1 MLWVYT
7 PSPFGIGCTSSN
19 EAGVRRLPSEGNPIL
34 GCVES
39 GRTHSS
45 LWTICHLG
53 CNGTIRH
60 PVDGC
65 DGSLYEWSKHNPRP
79 PSTYSI
85 FIVLWVGE
93 VCLQETQVYFR
104 VTNNKREITKDK
116 RINGKSL
123 RETETNGKSPTTPPR
138 EIPIWKQKYFLLK
151 SLRKNLFHSWY
162 SSHLSWGIT

>member
-65 DGSLYEWSKHNPRP
+65 DDSLYEQSIHNPRP
-79 PSTYSI
+79 PSTCSTSLARAMGRGGLSPRAQIYS
-85 FIVLWVGE
+85 
-93 VCLQETQVYFR
+93 R
-104 VTNNKREITKDK
+104 VTNNKWEITKDK
-116 RINGKSL
+116 RINGKFLRETKTNGKSL
-123 RETETNGKSPTTPPR
+123 RETKINGKSPTTPP
-138 EIPIWKQKYFLLK
+138 EGNPHMETKIPFY
-151 SLRKNLFHSWY
+151 
-162 SSHLSWGIT
+162 